1 MINFF
6 SSAII
11 DLNSQNFIAKDTE
24 VKVHKNIFNNPD
36 NDPRIKGV
44 SSQRINNITTINKGV
59 FTSCKENDDCPPWAI
74 EASEIEHDKNKNR

>member
-59 FTSCKENDDCPPWAI
+59 FTSCKENDDCPP
-74 EASEIEHDKNKNR
+74 